1 MLKVNKSFGFS
12 LLFFASLLI
21 FNHSHAGDQ
30 KKIDNF
36 VLNDY
41 NGKSHSLY
49 DFKNAK
55 AIVLVF
61 VSTQCP
67 VSNAYNDRMESLYKD
82 FKGKNV
88 EFIGINANKEET
100 PEDIKQH
107 AQGHNLTFTILKD
120 LNNKIADKLGARVTP
135 EAYVLN
141 SNFELLYQG
150 RIDDSR
156 SGDDIKSQDL
166 RTAINDVLSGK
177 PVSVGQTK
185 AFGCSIKRVKGVS
198 E

>member
-1 MLKVNKSFGFS
+1 MLKINKSFGFS

-30 KKIDNF
+30 KKVDNF

-41 NGKSHSLY
+41 NGKSHSLSDY
-49 DFKNAK
+49 KNAK

-61 VSTQCP
+61 ISTQCP
-67 VSNAYNDRMESLYKD
+67 VSNAYNDRMETLYRD
-82 FKGKNV
+82 FKGKDV

-100 PEDIKQH
+100 PEDIRQH
-107 AQGHNLTFTILKD
+107 AQSHNLTFTILKD
-120 LNNKIADKLGARVTP
+120 LNNKIADKLGASVTP

-141 SNFELLYQG
+141 NNFELQYHG

-166 RTAINDVLSGK
+166 RTAISDVLNQK
-177 PVSVGQTK
+177 TVSVGQTK
-185 AFGCSIKRVKGVS
+185 AFGCTIKRVKGAT